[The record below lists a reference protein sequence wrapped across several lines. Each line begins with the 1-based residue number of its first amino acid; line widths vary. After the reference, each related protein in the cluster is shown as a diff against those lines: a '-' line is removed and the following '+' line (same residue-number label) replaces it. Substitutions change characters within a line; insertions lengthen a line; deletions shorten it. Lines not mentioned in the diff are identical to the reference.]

1 MASSFQGLF
10 ENAGILFPAVE
21 SRTADYS
28 KIYDENCHRIYSL
41 SFWMTDNE
49 LVAEQLSTAV
59 FLRVFSST
67 TEPRTEHIDRALITE
82 LREMMP
88 LGTLK
93 LNRSVSQETKSV
105 YGNIKR
111 VHLER
116 AVVNTPAT
124 ERLIFLLH
132 DVDGYEHE
140 SIARLLGISEDE
152 SRFGLHQARVYIRE
166 MVSQM

>member
-10 ENAGILFPAVE
+10 ENAGIMFPAVE
-21 SRTADYS
+21 SQSADYS

-49 LVAEQLSTAV
+49 LAAEQLSTAI
-59 FLRVFSST
+59 FLRAFSSSA
-67 TEPRTEHIDRALITE
+67 EPRTEHIDRALINE
-82 LREMMP
+82 LRELMP
-88 LGTLK
+88 VGTLT
-93 LNRSVSQETKSV
+93 LNRSVSREDKSV

-140 SIARLLGISEDE
+140 KIARLLGISEDE
-152 SRFGLHQARVYIRE
+152 SRFGLHQARIYIRE